1 MNDVRKL
8 FAELSDKGIDDA
20 IIGTVEAC
28 QQTTPAG
35 WAMPDRIHGFWCD
48 VQPEK
53 ESETLLQHV
62 PMPLRV
68 LNREGDKD
76 LGFILVPEKDT
87 EVLVTWVDGRPT
99 IEACQRWERMILKKG
114 ENLWIEIDA
123 DDNIFVQ
130 TAGAVDVKVSKTVT
144 EEIDI
149 SKHVKSPL
157 IKLGRNAPHQVVWG
171 NDLMNWLANH
181 VHQCAGPGN
190 PSGRPKPPIPPGKFL
205 SKVVYVE

>member
-1 MNDVRKL
+1 MSDVRKL
-8 FAELSDKGIDDA
+8 FQELSDKGLDDA
-20 IIGTVEAC
+20 IIGTVEAV

-35 WAMPDRIHGFWCD
+35 WALSDRIPGFWCD

-68 LNREGDKD
+68 LNREDDKD
-76 LGFILVPEKDT
+76 LGFILVPEKNT

-114 ENLWIEIDA
+114 DNLWIEIDA

-130 TAGAVDVKVSKTVT
+130 TAGAVEVKVKKTMT
-144 EEIDI
+144 EEIAI
-149 SKHVKSPL
+149 SKQVKCPL
-157 IKLGRNAPHQVVWG
+157 IKLGKTAPHPVFWG
-171 NDLMNWLANH
+171 DMLMTWLSTH
-181 VHQCAGPGN
+181 VHSPG
-190 PSGRPKPPIPPGKFL
+190 GLPPILAQTAALPGIL
-205 SKVVYVE
+205 SKTVFID

>member
-1 MNDVRKL
+1 MSDVRKL
-8 FAELSDKGIDDA
+8 FQELSDKGLDDA
-20 IIGTVEAC
+20 IIGTVTAC

-35 WAMPDRIHGFWCD
+35 WALADRIPGFWCD

-68 LNREGDKD
+68 LNREDDKD
-76 LGFILVPEKDT
+76 LGFILVPEKET

-114 ENLWIEIDA
+114 DNLWIEIDA

-130 TAGAVDVKVSKTVT
+130 TAGAVEVKVSKTVT

-157 IKLGRNAPHQVVWG
+157 IKLGKNAPHPVALG
-171 NDLMNWLANH
+171 DLLISWLTSH
-181 VHQCAGPGN
+181 VHNCTAPGY
-190 PSGRPKPPIPPGKFL
+190 PSGPPVPPPTGLL
-205 SKVVYVE
+205 SKTVFTD